1 MRVIRTGL
9 YSSTAFNV
17 LKMFI
22 DTCWRLDNWM
32 PEQRLPAQHY
42 LKKIVPDYVYELIGK
57 IDADQGNDNEVVFTG
72 YNDNSQSYVDDELS
86 ETDTKVMHDMA
97 VSMLKYAGYD
107 AKHDPEHDP
116 ESTTLLKTWVY
127 SDRYETSHQATVDL
141 KEFICTALLILKADI
156 PSWIPAS
163 LIDKVAGQPL
173 NPVDYESIVVLEEE
187 KKKLREKFDNDA
199 ADEKARHE
207 AKMKRMRLEYE
218 IDIEKLDR
226 QIEAIRF
233 KVDAA

>member
-32 PEQRLPAQHY
+32 PGHLHLEN
-42 LKKIVPDYVYELIGK
+42 IVPDYLYRLIGK
-57 IDADQGNDNEVVFTG
+57 IDIDQGNDNEVMFTG
-72 YNDNSQSYVDDELS
+72 YNDSSQHYLDDELS

-107 AKHDPEHDP
+107 AKHDHDP
-116 ESTTLLKTWVY
+116 KYDSESTILVKTWVY
-127 SDRYETSHQATVDL
+127 SDRYETSRQTAVDL
-141 KEFICTALLILKADI
+141 KEFVCTALLILKADI

-163 LIDKVAGQPL
+163 LVDKVAGRPL
-173 NPVDYESIVVLEEE
+173 NPVDYEAIVVLEEE
-187 KKKLREKFDNDA
+187 MKKRREKFDNDA
-199 ADEKARHE
+199 ADEKARYE
-207 AKMKRMRLEYE
+207 AKMKRMRLEYD
-218 IDIEKLDR
+218 IDIEKLER
-226 QIEAIRF
+226 EIAAIKLKAEA
-233 KVDAA
+233 A

>member
-1 MRVIRTGL
+1 MRAIRTGL

-17 LKMFI
+17 LKVFI

-32 PEQRLPAQHY
+32 PEQLY
-42 LKKIVPDYVYELIGK
+42 LKKIVPEYLYELISK
-57 IDADQGNDNEVVFTG
+57 IDVVQGNDNEVMFTG
-72 YNDNSQSYVDDELS
+72 CGDNSQCYLDDELS

-97 VSMLKYAGYD
+97 VSMLKYVGYD
-107 AKHDPEHDP
+107 AKHDPE
-116 ESTTLLKTWVY
+116 STTLVKAWVY
-127 SDRYETSHQATVDL
+127 SHGYETSFQATVDL

-163 LIDKVAGQPL
+163 LVDKVAGQPL

-199 ADEKARHE
+199 AAEKARHE
-207 AKMKRMRLEYE
+207 VNLKRMRLEHD

-226 QIEAIRF
+226 QIAAIRL
-233 KVDAA
+233 KTDAA